1 MATNPGTLVHKDHG
15 HGLRIEIR
23 DSGELRSLYF
33 ADGQLQSRIN
43 MARPWELVVPYTRYM
58 AGALLLVPNPRRILL
73 IGLGAGALV
82 QFFVRHVP
90 ECQMTC
96 VENSPLVIQL
106 ARGFFR
112 LPNEPRITME
122 CCDGFDYLMT
132 ATPGYDLLL
141 VDAFDQ
147 EGMAASIYRQE
158 FFEQCARL
166 LNQDGVMA
174 CNLWS
179 GNRLLFK
186 DLQET
191 LAASFASLWQLPVP
205 ERGNVVVWASRME
218 QPWLRLPT
226 RSRDLT
232 SLSRRYGLDF
242 REIVATAKGNN
253 LNLAQRLLLAFR

>member
-1 MATNPGTLVHKDHG
+1 MPSNPGTLVHKDHG

-43 MARPWELVVPYTRYM
+43 MVRPWELVVPYTRYM
-58 AGALLLVPNPRRILL
+58 AGALLLVPRPRRILL
-73 IGLGAGALV
+73 IGLGAGALA
-82 QFFVRHVP
+82 QFFLRHFP

-96 VENSPLVIQL
+96 VENSSQVIQL

-112 LPNEPRITME
+112 LPDEPRLTVE
-122 CCDGFDYLMT
+122 CRDGFDYLM
-132 ATPGYDLLL
+132 AAEPGFDLLL

-147 EGMAASIYRQE
+147 EGMATSIYRQE
-158 FFEQCARL
+158 FFEQGARL
-166 LNQDGVMA
+166 LGQDGVMA

-186 DLQET
+186 GLQEA
-191 LAASFASLWQLPVP
+191 LAASFTSLWQLPVP
-205 ERGNVVVWASRME
+205 ERGNVVAWASHME
-218 QPWLRLPT
+218 QPWQRLPT
-226 RSRDLT
+226 RGRDL
-232 SLSRRYGLDF
+232 SNLSRRYSLDC